1 VPHLIYDVTDV
12 VATIAAV
19 KAAGGSSDGEPLT
32 FGPLKVGFVTD
43 PAGNRIELL
52 QQPAQK

>member
-1 VPHLIYDVTDV
+1 VPHLIYNVTDV
-12 VATIAAV
+12 VTAIAAV
-19 KAAGGSSDGEPLT
+19 KAAGGSADGEPLT

-52 QQPAQK
+52 QQPAKK

>member
-1 VPHLIYDVTDV
+1 MPHLIYDVTDV